1 MASAFAG
8 QVPEGQYTS
17 TVYGYIKDKKY
28 EEVVRLLS
36 VELQNFP
43 RSRAA
48 LSLLGHCYYMMQDF
62 HNAVLV
68 RAGNTDRACVM
79 VGCEVEV
86 DGRQV
91 GGRSAALALQA
102 GWPGQ
107 GSRGAKGREGYCG
120 PGTAAWAGI
129 AAIDMVDGGAAWR
142 TVSHPLP
149 TARTTLGCLPPC
161 LPPCAAQPMST
172 YSLVLPPP
180 ASAPPLLPH

>member
-68 RAGNTDRACVM
+68 RAGNTDRAWVM

-91 GGRSAALALQA
+91 GGRSATLALQA

-161 LPPCAAQPMST
+161 AAQPMST

>member
-68 RAGNTDRACVM
+68 RAGNTDRACGM
-79 VGCEVEV
+79 VGCEADVAGCAEWV
-86 DGRQV
+86 AGLRGWHSRQ
-91 GGRSAALALQA
+91 GG
-102 GWPGQ
+102 P
-107 GSRGAKGREGYCG
+107 AKGHEG
-120 PGTAAWAGI
+120 PRVARAT
-129 AAIDMVDGGAAWR
+129 VD
-142 TVSHPLP
+142 
-149 TARTTLGCLPPC
+149 LGRRLG
-161 LPPCAAQPMST
+161 
-172 YSLVLPPP
+172 
-180 ASAPPLLPH
+180 